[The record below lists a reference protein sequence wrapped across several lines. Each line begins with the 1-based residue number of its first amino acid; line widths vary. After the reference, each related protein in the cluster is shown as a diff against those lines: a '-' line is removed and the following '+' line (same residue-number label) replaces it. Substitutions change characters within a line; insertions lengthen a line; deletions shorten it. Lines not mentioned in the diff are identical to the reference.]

1 MKFDFDYR
9 DLCKPARIYF
19 YLAVISIIFA
29 LFQGMGFGALI
40 TKALFMGFWMWFLNK
55 LCSWGYKTAAWILL
69 LLPIILFFIGVFILT
84 AATAKAVS
92 KH

>member
-19 YLAVISIIFA
+19 YLAILSTIIA
-29 LFQGMGFGALI
+29 LFQGMALGSI
-40 TKALFMGFWMWFLNK
+40 LVNVVFMGFWMWFLNK
-55 LCSWGYKTAAWILL
+55 LCSWGYKTVAWILL

-84 AATAKAVS
+84 ASIS
-92 KH
+92 KM

>member
-19 YLAVISIIFA
+19 YLAVLSTIIA
-29 LFQGMGFGALI
+29 LFQGMALGSI
-40 TKALFMGFWMWFLNK
+40 LVNVLFMGFWMWFLNK

-84 AATAKAVS
+84 ASIS
-92 KH
+92 KM